1 MTTGAEQATDR
12 LQVTIAGIVMDLTWE
27 GARMLEEPSLMFYQG
42 FLSNGQYTDPE
53 VRLHLHC
60 GTLPDVKPETMIFD
74 AVANN
79 LWRLFLAN
87 GRSDGRFVYEF
98 FNTMAPHPPVQL
110 AFLTPDFRSGEIY
123 RRLDE
128 TYPRHAWSLLRL
140 MRPFGELL
148 LVNLLAQ
155 GRGVMVHG
163 LGICDRGEGWL
174 FVGRSGAGK
183 STLANLY
190 KPHQGVT
197 ILGDERLVVTQD
209 GGRFWISGTPWP
221 GEGTSVSAA
230 TVPLRRIFFLEHGK
244 TNALISDTPV
254 NLFGLFFQQL
264 FLPFWNGEA
273 LAFALGFGEE
283 LLRTVPAS
291 RLAFVNNQTVI
302 DFLREQG

>member
-1 MTTGAEQATDR
+1 VTTSAGQTADR
-12 LQVTIAGIVMDLTWE
+12 LQVTIAGIKINLTWE
-27 GARMLEEPSLMFYQG
+27 GARWLKEPSLKLYEG
-42 FLSNGQYTDPE
+42 FLSTGHHTDPD

-60 GTLPDVKPETMIFD
+60 GPLPDVEPEAMIFD

-87 GRSDGRFVYEF
+87 GRSDGRYVFEF
-98 FNTMAPHPPVQL
+98 LNTMAPHPSVQL

-123 RRLDE
+123 RRPDE
-128 TYPRHAWSLLRL
+128 SLLRL

-155 GRGVMVHG
+155 GRGVLVHG
-163 LGICDRGEGWL
+163 LGVCDRAEGWL

-197 ILGDERLVVTQD
+197 ILGDERLVVTKD
-209 GGRFWISGTPWP
+209 GGQFWISGTPWP

-254 NLFGLFFQQL
+254 NLCGLFLQQL

-283 LLRTVPAS
+283 LLRTLPTS
-291 RLAFVNNQTVI
+291 RLAFVNNPTVI
-302 DFLREQG
+302 DFLRGQG